1 MSRHQKH
8 MADMGMER
16 GPNKYESKYE
26 IMREITKRPSD
37 HGTSAV
43 YDRSDCN
50 LRLKEEMRR
59 NIPIR

>member
-16 GPNKYESKYE
+16 GPNKYERKYE

-43 YDRSDCN
+43 YDRSDC
-50 LRLKEEMRR
+50 
-59 NIPIR
+59 ICG

>member
-37 HGTSAV
+37 NGTFAV
-43 YDRSDCN
+43 YDRSDCICGG
-50 LRLKEEMRR
+50 RR
-59 NIPIR
+59 K